1 MAASSWAKDRVAL
14 KAPKINT
21 NNKNKRPRSRNLRA
35 VTPDLPLSISQFLS
49 VGEFVLLARRVPS
62 RNGIGTEWWV
72 QQQRREVSSERKETV

>member
-21 NNKNKRPRSRNLRA
+21 NNRNKRARYRNLRG

-49 VGEFVLLARRVPS
+49 VAEFVLLARRVAMES
-62 RNGIGTEWWV
+62 ALNGGFNN
-72 QQQRREVSSERKETV
+72 SAD